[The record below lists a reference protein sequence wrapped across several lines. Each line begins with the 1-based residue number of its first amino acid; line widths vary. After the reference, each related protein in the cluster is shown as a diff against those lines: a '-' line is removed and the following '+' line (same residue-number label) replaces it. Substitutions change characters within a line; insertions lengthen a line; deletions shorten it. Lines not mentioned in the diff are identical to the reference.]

1 MSKTKIR
8 FNIMDALIL
17 LTVLTV
23 IAVLLYV
30 FVFSET
36 GNGLTGETDAYD
48 LTYVIEVT
56 ELRKEFAGL
65 VTPGTSVIESAKKM
79 PIGMVTAVEVLPYQ
93 HMATNPTDGSLVLT
107 SVDDTCNLYITIEAD
122 ATLDGISYSIGG
134 YKICVGSQLYLSF
147 GDLVCEGYCI
157 SLTAAQ

>member
-1 MSKTKIR
+1 MSKTKVR

-17 LTVLTV
+17 LTVLAV

-36 GNGLTGETDAYD
+36 GDSLTGDADTYE
-48 LTYVIEVT
+48 LTYVVEVT
-56 ELRKEFAGL
+56 KLRSEFAQL
-65 VTPGTSVIESAKKM
+65 VTPGTPVIESAKKM
-79 PIGMVTAVEVLPYQ
+79 PIGTVTAVEVLPYQ
-93 HMATNPTDGSLVLT
+93 HMATNLTDGSLALT
-107 SVDDTCNLYITIEAD
+107 SVDDACNLYVTIVAD
-122 ATLDGISYSIGG
+122 AALDGISYSIGG

-147 GDLVCEGYCI
+147 ADLVCEGYCI